1 MAVHTFRR
9 RWREPCRRQA
19 VGRWRNYCRD
29 FATARPLDRAMKG
42 TLYAPARIWRVMSEL
57 PFAGSLRLSGSD
69 VRKLRELR
77 EQVKIA
83 SLQLP
88 MPLQRKLL
96 ELMEQAR
103 PWSVSPRPVPEMT
116 RGEVIRAIRGRLGTL
131 PLNGVIAAA
140 KFVVQHRRRG
150 RPAASAAP
158 QRAGEP
164 SRSRRLRSL

>member
-1 MAVHTFRR
+1 MAVHTF
-9 RWREPCRRQA
+9 A
-19 VGRWRNYCRD
+19 VLLMTP
-29 FATARPLDRAMKG
+29 AAG
-42 TLYAPARIWRVMSEL
+42 TLHAPARIWRMMSEL

-103 PWSVSPRPVPEMT
+103 PWSVSPQPVPEMT
-116 RGEVIRAIRGRLGTL
+116 RGEVIRAIRWRLGTL
-131 PLNGVIAAA
+131 PLHGVLAAA
-140 KFVVQHRRRG
+140 KFVVPHPRRG
-150 RPAASAAP
+150 RPTASAAT

-164 SRSRRLRSL
+164 SPSRRLRS

>member
-1 MAVHTFRR
+1 M
-9 RWREPCRRQA
+9 
-19 VGRWRNYCRD
+19 
-29 FATARPLDRAMKG
+29 ARPLDRAMKG
-42 TLYAPARIWRVMSEL
+42 TLHAPARIWRVMSEL

-103 PWSVSPRPVPEMT
+103 PWSVSPQPVPEMT
-116 RGEVIRAIRGRLGTL
+116 RGEVIRAIRWRLGTL
-131 PLNGVIAAA
+131 PLNGVLAAA
-140 KFVVQHRRRG
+140 KFVAQHRRRG
-150 RPAASAAP
+150 RPTASAAA
-158 QRAGEP
+158 QRAGEA
-164 SRSRRLRSL
+164 SRSRRLRSV

>member
-1 MAVHTFRR
+1 
-9 RWREPCRRQA
+9 
-19 VGRWRNYCRD
+19 
-29 FATARPLDRAMKG
+29 MKG
-42 TLYAPARIWRVMSEL
+42 TLHAPARIWRVMSEL

-103 PWSVSPRPVPEMT
+103 PWSVSPRPVPERT
-116 RGEVIRAIRGRLGTL
+116 RAGVIRAIRWQWGTR
-131 PLNGVIAAA
+131 PRHGV
-140 KFVVQHRRRG
+140 
-150 RPAASAAP
+150 S
-158 QRAGEP
+158 
-164 SRSRRLRSL
+164 S

>member
-1 MAVHTFRR
+1 
-9 RWREPCRRQA
+9 
-19 VGRWRNYCRD
+19 
-29 FATARPLDRAMKG
+29 MKG
-42 TLYAPARIWRVMSEL
+42 TLHAPARIWRVMSEL

-103 PWSVSPRPVPEMT
+103 PWSVSPQPVPEMT
-116 RGEVIRAIRGRLGTL
+116 RGEVIRAIRWRLGTL
-131 PLNGVIAAA
+131 PLNVVLSAA
-140 KFVVQHRRRG
+140 KFVGEHRRRG
-150 RPAASAAP
+150 RPTATASA
-158 QRAGEP
+158 QRAGQP
-164 SRSRRLRSL
+164 APSRRLRASWGITS

>member
-1 MAVHTFRR
+1 
-9 RWREPCRRQA
+9 
-19 VGRWRNYCRD
+19 
-29 FATARPLDRAMKG
+29 MKG
-42 TLYAPARIWRVMSEL
+42 TLHAPARIWRVMSEL

-103 PWSVSPRPVPEMT
+103 PWSVSPQPVPEMT
-116 RGEVIRAIRGRLGTL
+116 RGEVIRAIRWRLGTP
-131 PLNGVIAAA
+131 PLNSLLAAA
-140 KFVVQHRRRG
+140 KLHAAHPPRG
-150 RPAASAAP
+150 RPPPPAA
-158 QRAGEP
+158 
-164 SRSRRLRSL
+164 

>member
-1 MAVHTFRR
+1 M
-9 RWREPCRRQA
+9 
-19 VGRWRNYCRD
+19 
-29 FATARPLDRAMKG
+29 ARPLDRAMKG
-42 TLYAPARIWRVMSEL
+42 TLHAPARIWRVMSEL

-103 PWSVSPRPVPEMT
+103 PWSVSPQPVPEMT
-116 RGEVIRAIRGRLGTL
+116 RGEVIRAIRWRVGTP
-131 PLNGVIAAA
+131 PLNGVRAAA
-140 KFVVQHRRRG
+140 TVVGQHRRRG
-150 RPAASAAP
+150 RPIPAAAGAKTRQGAP
-158 QRAGEP
+158 
-164 SRSRRLRSL
+164 